1 MYAMISYVVLIN
13 MTLSNIDL
21 ECNYGFY
28 LKQNISLSIFPFYLT
43 KSKLL
48 AYYRHSNDIWLQYQ
62 ITESTSLFLGKKQIK
77 KCIYNAYIRFYLI
90 S

>member
-48 AYYRHSNDIWLQYQ
+48 AYYRHSNDI
-62 ITESTSLFLGKKQIK
+62 
-77 KCIYNAYIRFYLI
+77 
-90 S
+90 